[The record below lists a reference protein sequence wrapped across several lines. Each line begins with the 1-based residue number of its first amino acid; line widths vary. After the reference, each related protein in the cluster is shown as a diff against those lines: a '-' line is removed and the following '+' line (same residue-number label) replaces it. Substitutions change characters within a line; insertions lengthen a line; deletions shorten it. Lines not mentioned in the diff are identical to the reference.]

1 MANDLFSGNMD
12 NSAKSTFSRLRKLL
26 RLLGYLLLCTAILL
40 IAAGR
45 IGWSMAWIYLG
56 LYLTFM
62 LIMVFVLRN
71 HEVTDI
77 PGWSKSQTR
86 GWDLVVSN
94 LYNLSNPVTLFIA
107 GLDVGRLGLSP
118 PMPFWVHLAMLVF
131 IVIAFGL
138 VTWAMKTNI
147 FYSNDDITQVYPEQ
161 YVITNGP
168 YKYIRHPGTTGMIIL
183 SLALP
188 LSFGS
193 LWGLIP
199 SGFLMLTFIV
209 RTALEDRIL
218 QEELEGYR
226 EYSQR
231 ARYRLFAGVW

>member
-1 MANDLFSGNMD
+1 
-12 NSAKSTFSRLRKLL
+12 
-26 RLLGYLLLCTAILL
+26 
-40 IAAGR
+40 
-45 IGWSMAWIYLG
+45 
-56 LYLTFM
+56 
-62 LIMVFVLRN
+62 
-71 HEVTDI
+71 
-77 PGWSKSQTR
+77 
-86 GWDLVVSN
+86 
-94 LYNLSNPVTLFIA
+94 
-107 GLDVGRLGLSP
+107 
-118 PMPFWVHLAMLVF
+118 MLVF

-168 YKYIRHPGTTGMIIL
+168 YKFIRHPGTIGMIIL

-199 SGFLMLTFIV
+199 SGFLLLTFIV

-231 ARYRLFAGVW
+231 TRYRLFPGVW